1 MRSRRP
7 VRYTALRFLIGRPG
21 VSAPAATAPVSQG
34 RVASAEAEIRKR
46 ALDTLDFLSLS
57 PVKDELAGQISGGQK
72 KLLEIGRTMMV
83 DAKLVLLDEP
93 AAGVNPA
100 LMDKICDLILTLQRE
115 RGYTFC
121 IIEHDMN
128 VILLTIGGIY
138 AIIYLGLNLQWGM
151 AGIFNAGVAGF
162 VGIGA
167 YSMALV
173 TTRFVPLTG
182 VQPLDIAAGL
192 VAAMVLAGLTGW
204 AVARICLRLR
214 SDYLAI
220 ASLGVVDEA
229 RKAGLKLHM
238 DGARLLNAQTASG
251 ISARRYA
258 EQFDSAWI
266 DLSKG
271 LGAPVGG
278 VLAGS
283 RDFVKAAWR
292 VKQRLGGAMRQAG
305 FLAAAGLYALDNHV
319 ERIAEDHEH
328 AKLLA
333 AGLSRIDGI
342 RVDPDDI
349 ETNIVFFDVAG
360 TGMRGA
366 DFVAKLRSR
375 GVGMG
380 AFGESLVRA
389 IPFIGHT
396 RHEILRAV
404 DIVAEMVE
412 TNAKSSARVT

>member
-1 MRSRRP
+1 MPSRSFIDLFSDTKSLPTEGMRKAMMAAVVGDEQKDEDPTVLALCERVADLLGQEAAVMMPSGTMCNEVAVAVHCRP
-7 VRYTALRFLIGRPG
+7 GDEAICDRTAHVLNSEAGAVAAISGVTIYPIDTSHGIFDRSALRKAIRPASRYVQSSRLVIVEQTSNFG
-21 VSAPAATAPVSQG
+21 GG
-34 RVASAEAEIRKR
+34 RVWPI
-46 ALDTLDFLSLS
+46 DTID
-57 PVKDELAGQISGGQK
+57 
-72 KLLEIGRTMMV
+72 
-83 DAKLVLLDEP
+83 
-93 AAGVNPA
+93 
-100 LMDKICDLILTLQRE
+100 
-115 RGYTFC
+115 
-121 IIEHDMN
+121 
-128 VILLTIGGIY
+128 
-138 AIIYLGLNLQWGM
+138 
-151 AGIFNAGVAGF
+151 
-162 VGIGA
+162 
-167 YSMALV
+167 
-173 TTRFVPLTG
+173 
-182 VQPLDIAAGL
+182 
-192 VAAMVLAGLTGW
+192 
-204 AVARICLRLR
+204 
-214 SDYLAI
+214 
-220 ASLGVVDEA
+220 GVVDEA

-283 RDFVKAAWR
+283 RDFVKAAWQ

-333 AGLSRIDGI
+333 TGLSRIDGI
-342 RVDPDDI
+342 RVDPNDI

-360 TGMRGA
+360 TGMKGA

-412 TNAKSSARVT
+412 THAKSSARVT